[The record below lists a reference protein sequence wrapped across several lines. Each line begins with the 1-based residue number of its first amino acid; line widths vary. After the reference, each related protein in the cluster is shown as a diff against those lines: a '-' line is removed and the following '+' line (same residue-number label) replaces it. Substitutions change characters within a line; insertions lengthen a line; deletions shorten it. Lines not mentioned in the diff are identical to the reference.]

1 MTLLLIYL
9 STVIVCYATLFF
21 TIRSDARNGRRVGS
35 IQDLLVVIIWCLV
48 PIVNVIGLIGYFVIV
63 FIECNR
69 NLLNQDAT
77 TLFKQKDK
85 QK

>member
-1 MTLLLIYL
+1 MTLQLFYL
-9 STVIVCYATLFF
+9 STVIACCATLFF
-21 TIRSDARNGRRVGS
+21 TIRSDARNGRRSGS
-35 IQDLLVVIIWCLV
+35 IQDMLVVLIWCLV
-48 PIVNVIGLIGYFVIV
+48 PIVNVIGLIGYVVII
-63 FIECNR
+63 FIERNR

>member
-1 MTLLLIYL
+1 MTLTLFYL
-9 STVIVCYATLFF
+9 STVIACYATLFF
-21 TIRSDARNGRRVGS
+21 TIRSDARNGRRSGS
-35 IQDLLVVIIWCLV
+35 IQDMLIVGIWCLV
-48 PIVNVIGLIGYFVIV
+48 PIVNVIGLIGYGIII
-63 FIECNR
+63 FIERNR